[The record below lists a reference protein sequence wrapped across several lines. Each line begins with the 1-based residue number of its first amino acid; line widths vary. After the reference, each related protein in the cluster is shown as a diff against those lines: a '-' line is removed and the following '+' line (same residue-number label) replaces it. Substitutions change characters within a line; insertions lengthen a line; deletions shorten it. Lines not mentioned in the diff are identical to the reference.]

1 MQSRHH
7 RAWRMEWKR
16 DCSEPSMGRR
26 VRGQARLWRVGLS
39 CLLGWGL
46 VGHSLVLP
54 VLAQAV
60 PLDVR
65 EAYTLMDQGLV
76 NQAIVIFED
85 AVRRYPQSVEARLGL
100 AIAYRR
106 AGRDN
111 AAFTAYE
118 QVLGIDPTNR
128 LALLSLG
135 ILGGFRI
142 EWQDRGIAALT
153 TLLEL
158 NPDDTQARA
167 QRAQLYG
174 YQGQFGR
181 AIADYEILLTANPS
195 PDVLLGA
202 AQVYAYSGDYD
213 LALNLFNRY
222 AATGGEIR
230 GGAVT
235 AYGVALRE
243 TGNPEQ
249 AAQLLATELQRYGNE
264 LNGTTIRMRAELA
277 NNYAAIGQIENA
289 EAVLAPLRG
298 RRDSRMILSR
308 SYLELAR
315 YTGNVTYINESIAL
329 FEEVLT
335 QEPVYLTVGIGREI
349 ADVLTGFPQYRPYAL
364 EVYRQLAQQQ
374 PNDRALQI
382 QQASLEREL
391 GLISSAE
398 LSQRIEAALQ
408 PLPADPYQQRIIAQS
423 LTRLDS
429 PAPELLPYYQTL
441 LDAGVDDP
449 LLSYRIAQIYVQQN
463 NFAAARNALS
473 VYAATPMGQRET
485 HASEL
490 LLAEIDR
497 REGNLEA
504 AAQRYEAVIA
514 SNSSDSGIVTSA
526 LQGLAGI
533 RQLQGRLPEAIALY
547 DQIIQLNPQDPTK
560 PLGRA
565 SLAYQAGLISQAE
578 AEAVLY
584 TWLTTQPSTYTPP
597 ELYSL
602 VGALPADPIREPLYT
617 ALLQNDPTNVSVQLR
632 QVQLLAARD
641 PDAAE
646 AYVNQLIARDP
657 DNLGAYF
664 VQGQLA
670 QDQGNLRTASQAYE
684 TVLDRDPNNV
694 DALAALG
701 GVRFQQRRF
710 TSAARLYN
718 EVLELEPN
726 NRVAQLALVDL
737 TVVDGKRLE
746 ALRQLEE
753 LQLQAANTGIVD
765 ADLARQQQRIEEGFL
780 QQRGFQPPWERY

>member
-1 MQSRHH
+1 MSMKQRPSGDLSMLQPSR
-7 RAWRMEWKR
+7 RNWVWR
-16 DCSEPSMGRR
+16 
-26 VRGQARLWRVGLS
+26 RGVSFVLS
-39 CLLGWGL
+39 LGMISS
-46 VGHSLVLP
+46 SLVLP
-54 VLAQAV
+54 VLAQDV
-60 PLDVR
+60 PIAVR

-76 NQAIVIFED
+76 NQAIVLFEQS
-85 AVRRYPQSVEARLGL
+85 VQRYPQSVEARLGL

-106 AGRDN
+106 AGRDD
-111 AAFTAYE
+111 AAFNAYE
-118 QVLGIDPTNR
+118 QVLAIDPTNR

-158 NPDDTQARA
+158 DPNDTEART
-167 QRAQLYG
+167 QRALLYG

-181 AIADYEILLTANPS
+181 AIADYEIVLPANPT

-213 LALNLFNRY
+213 LAIDLFNRY

-230 GGAVT
+230 GGAAT
-235 AYGVALRE
+235 AYALALRE

-249 AAQLLATELQRYGNE
+249 AVQLLEYELRRYGNV
-264 LNGTTIRMRAELA
+264 LDGTTIRMRAELA
-277 NNYAAIGQIENA
+277 NGYAAIDQIESA

-308 SYLELAR
+308 AYLELAR
-315 YTGNVTYINESIAL
+315 YTGNITYVNESIAL
-329 FEEVLT
+329 YEEVLT

-374 PNDRALQI
+374 PNDRGLQI
-382 QQASLEREL
+382 QQAALEREL
-391 GLISSAE
+391 GLISRAE
-398 LSQRIEAALQ
+398 LSQRLEVALQ

-429 PAPELLPYYQTL
+429 PSPELLPYYQAL

-449 LLSYRIAQIYVQQN
+449 LLSYRIAQIYVEQN
-463 NFAAARNALS
+463 NFAAARDALS
-473 VYAATPMGQRET
+473 VYAATPVGQREAYT
-485 HASEL
+485 SEL

-504 AAQRYEAVIA
+504 AAQRYESVIA
-514 SNSSDSGIVTSA
+514 SNPPDSGIVTSA

-533 RQLQGRLPEAIALY
+533 RQTQGRLPDAIALY

-578 AEAVLY
+578 AEAVLN
-584 TWLTTQPSTYTPP
+584 TWLTTQPANYTPP

-602 VGALPADPIREPLYT
+602 VAALPADPNREPLYT
-617 ALLQNDPTNVSVQLR
+617 ALLQNDPDNIPVQLR
-632 QVQLLAARD
+632 QVQLLADRD
-641 PDAAE
+641 PAAAE
-646 AYVNQLIARDP
+646 AYIDQLIARDP

-670 QDQGNLRTASQAYE
+670 QSQGNLGTASRAYE

-710 TSAARLYN
+710 TSASRLYN
-718 EVLELEPN
+718 EVLEQEPN

-737 TVVDGKRLE
+737 TVVDGRRLA
-746 ALRQLEE
+746 ALQRLEE
-753 LQLQAANTGIVD
+753 LQLQAADNGIAD